1 VEERRSWLPAGL
13 ESSRWEPDDRSSQR
27 SDRRGK
33 GRGEGPTAAADQPY
47 DEGRPES
54 KAGRWRREPDE
65 AAEPI
70 ESKEPA
76 EAEAE
81 GSDSGDDAEGDR
93 AKGRPRGRR
102 GGRRPGA
109 GRREE
114 KAEDRRE
121 QRQEQRGRSDVDALG
136 QDKHRQV
143 VGQRYGLSRARQLLF
158 YGICVAFLIAA
169 FIGLRAAADQ
179 LDKAPAH
186 DPDKAPWSRPSA
198 PQGPLGGFEPRKPG
212 QKGPT
217 HFQ

>member
-47 DEGRPES
+47 DE
-54 KAGRWRREPDE
+54 
-65 AAEPI
+65 
-70 ESKEPA
+70 
-76 EAEAE
+76 
-81 GSDSGDDAEGDR
+81 
-93 AKGRPRGRR
+93 
-102 GGRRPGA
+102 
-109 GRREE
+109 
-114 KAEDRRE
+114 DRRE

-143 VGQRYGLSRARQLLF
+143 VGQRYSLSRARQLLF
-158 YGICVAFLIAA
+158 YGIFVAFLIAA